1 MAVDASTGKTL
12 VRVNPKYYRPAEV
25 DLLIGDASKA
35 KEKLG
40 WQAKTTFKDL
50 VRLMVDADM
59 VSAEQEA
66 HVSSYNNS
74 HVNAGARLRKGR
86 V

>member
-1 MAVDASTGKTL
+1 
-12 VRVNPKYYRPAEV
+12 V

-35 KEKLG
+35 KKKLG

-66 HVSSYNNS
+66 HLNSYNTS
-74 HVNAGARLRKGR
+74 DVKRPER